1 MIVFQ
6 NIICS
11 AEKDHFLANLF
22 CHPICCDGFNDV
34 TITCYLVKVRGLFLP
49 KQNQIK
55 TETVAKTNR

>member
-11 AEKDHFLANLF
+11 AEKAHFLADLS

-34 TITCYLVKVRGLFLP
+34 TITSYLVKVRGLFLP
-49 KQNQIK
+49 KQNQMK